1 VVQYAYEQK
10 RFLFGK
16 EKMARMLFMVLDD
29 NGHLV
34 HLCEKEQYAKNFI
47 ELYGNENY
55 TIQSEEM
62 C

>member
-1 VVQYAYEQK
+1 
-10 RFLFGK
+10 
-16 EKMARMLFMVLDD
+16 MVLDD